1 MLFTGHSKIV
11 ALLLD
16 NGADYSSSD
25 SNGATPLHYA
35 SQNNYDVSMT
45 QFIDFEFPKIIS
57 LKD

>member
-1 MLFTGHSKIV
+1 MLCLISLTIFLFIGHSKIV

-35 SQNNYDVSMT
+35 SQNNYDVS
-45 QFIDFEFPKIIS
+45 INA
-57 LKD
+57 